1 MSNELTDIMLVNIR
15 LINKTSQRLNRGH
28 AEHNGLAGSFPP
40 VMSENNVDLVQFKAR
55 PLLSRDILIQSGIK
69 KTLFEA
75 RSTYAEGT
83 ITIHMVTRL
92 LYSYEYIPFRQAPKA
107 IFYWEHNALSAG
119 EQNMHCR
126 SELKRHSNIYPYSYA
141 VDFHVG

>member
-1 MSNELTDIMLVNIR
+1 MSNELTDIMLVNMR
-15 LINKTSQRLNRGH
+15 LINKTSKRLNRGH

-55 PLLSRDILIQSGIK
+55 PLLSRDILIQPGIK

-75 RSTYAEGT
+75 RSTYTQGT
-83 ITIHMVTRL
+83 VSIHMETRL

-119 EQNMHCR
+119 EQNMHSR
-126 SELKRHSNIYPYSYA
+126 SELKTHSNIYPYSYA

>member
-40 VMSENNVDLVQFKAR
+40 VLSENNVDLVQFKAR
-55 PLLSRDILIQSGIK
+55 PHLSSDILIQSGIK

-83 ITIHMVTRL
+83 ITILNR
-92 LYSYEYIPFRQAPKA
+92 PRFP
-107 IFYWEHNALSAG
+107 
-119 EQNMHCR
+119 
-126 SELKRHSNIYPYSYA
+126 RHSPGSLRNAFQTLPVTA
-141 VDFHVG
+141 DC